1 MANGQDEPRRDESFI
16 EEINARLVD
25 AARRGVALEVVLAVR
40 GRVEP
45 VPGRHGERWRVRTA
59 RGNVVT
65 FRPEFVIAF
74 SGATEL
80 GTK

>member
-1 MANGQDEPRRDESFI
+1 MADGHDEARRDPSFI
-16 EEINARLVD
+16 DEINARLVD
-25 AARRGVALEVVLAVR
+25 AARRGAPLELVFAVR

-45 VPGRHGERWRVRTA
+45 VPGRHGERWRVRTT

-74 SGATEL
+74 AGASEPT
-80 GTK
+80 TK